1 MDKRDYVII
10 GLLVVIIAML
20 SYGVYNSYMDSQPEV
35 FDLKDYKVTGPAGS
49 HYHQGING
57 TEFYLGENFTTPVFD
72 IGIIDMNADDF
83 NALLNS
89 YNNGE
94 ISKTELL
101 DLFSDNPEVNMKALD
116 FNVGDFRGEPEI
128 SILCQNPYD
137 GTKTILL
144 HMILHNNDKVFG
156 AIEFMDNPVSTQMYN
171 SVQLK

>member
-49 HYHQGING
+49 HYHQVING

-89 YNNGE
+89 
-94 ISKTELL
+94 
-101 DLFSDNPEVNMKALD
+101 
-116 FNVGDFRGEPEI
+116 
-128 SILCQNPYD
+128 
-137 GTKTILL
+137 
-144 HMILHNNDKVFG
+144 
-156 AIEFMDNPVSTQMYN
+156 
-171 SVQLK
+171 